1 MTLNEA
7 IQIARPGQFIRCD
20 VFGNVLRI
28 VDQLTNGLGII
39 YLKRTDGTVSRYA
52 F

>member
-1 MTLNEA
+1 MTLTEA
-7 IQIARPGQFIRCD
+7 TKIARPGQYIRCD
-20 VFGNVLRI
+20 VFGRVLQI

-39 YLKRTDGTVSRYA
+39 YRMDDHGKAVRYV

>member
-1 MTLNEA
+1 MTLTEA
-7 IQIARPGQFIRCD
+7 TKIARPGQYIRCD
-20 VFGNVLRI
+20 VFGRVLQI

-39 YLKRTDGTVSRYA
+39 YRVNEHGQAVRYV